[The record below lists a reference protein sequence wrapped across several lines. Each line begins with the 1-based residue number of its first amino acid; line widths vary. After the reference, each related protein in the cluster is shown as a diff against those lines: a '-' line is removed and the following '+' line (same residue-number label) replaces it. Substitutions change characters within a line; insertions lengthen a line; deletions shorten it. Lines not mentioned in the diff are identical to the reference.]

1 MARESP
7 RRMRAIAA
15 RTLLGVPVGAQ
26 REVSADARWGGMRG
40 WAKVPPITLD
50 GLGASQKKPL
60 QLRNV
65 KNINPRR
72 FVVPLI
78 GVRSWGRAVHPR
90 SQSSL
95 QPLPTV
101 PGGPLP
107 PIWQSLISMT
117 TESSLWATIRRGLG
131 WAVAGLGEEV
141 LNPSGPMPPNQ
152 VQASEPYLEGH
163 LRGGGRC
170 MDTRAR

>member
-1 MARESP
+1 M
-7 RRMRAIAA
+7 
-15 RTLLGVPVGAQ
+15 LGGVACGA
-26 REVSADARWGGMRG
+26 GL
-40 WAKVPPITLD
+40 KFPITLD
-50 GLGASQKKPL
+50 GLGGSQKKPL

-131 WAVAGLGEEV
+131 GAVAGLEGGEEV

-152 VQASEPYLEGH
+152 VQASELYLEGH
-163 LRGGGRC
+163 LRGGRRC